1 VTAKSQAPLPKARQ
15 EESGR
20 EAIMDAAER
29 LFAERGI
36 DAVSLRTINAEAG
49 YSVAALHY
57 HFATRDGLVRALLAR
72 AQPRMLAERAR
83 MLVALS
89 AESEPAL
96 ERIVAALVLPL
107 TAGMLED
114 FPASVAKLRF
124 LVRLSFDR
132 SPYLARTLEESFAV
146 FRPLLRRAL
155 PHLEER
161 TLTRRWRFAADL
173 AQHALANALEGQG
186 GCLPGGAPRRAQFEQ
201 FLREL
206 IAFISGGLRAA
217 QH

>member
-1 VTAKSQAPLPKARQ
+1 
-15 EESGR
+15 
-20 EAIMDAAER
+20 MDAAER

-57 HFATRDGLVRALLAR
+57 HFASRDGLIRALLER
-72 AQPRMLAERAR
+72 AQPQMFAQRAA
-83 MLVALS
+83 MIAVLS
-89 AESEPAL
+89 AEAAPPL
-96 ERIVAALVLPL
+96 EGIVAALIMPL
-107 TAGMLED
+107 TAGMLQD
-114 FPASVAKLRF
+114 FPGSVAKLRF

-132 SPYLARTLEESFAV
+132 SPYLARTIEESFAL

-155 PHLEER
+155 PGVDER

-173 AQHALANALEGQG
+173 AQQALANALEGHLG
-186 GCLPGGAPRRAQFEQ
+186 SPAGVTPRRPQFER
-201 FLREL
+201 FLTDL

-217 QH
+217 AHEEAHPRAPERSGASNRSAAL